1 MVPVQAPPTSDP
13 LDALD
18 RGRLPELQYLSAYCP
33 FSLNT
38 KPCPHGSK
46 CSLKR
51 VCYVRFSMSPYS
63 SSQKLTISQVLC
75 SFRTNTSGQPCD
87 GHHHISA
94 ICEQFLTDKG
104 CRYRKEDDHPFL
116 PRSHDF
122 ELRRCMD
129 VMLKPHRLGLYGV
142 QNL

>member
-1 MVPVQAPPTSDP
+1 MLSVLAPPSLDL

-18 RGRLPELQYLSAYCP
+18 RRRLPELQYLSAYCP
-33 FSLNT
+33 FSLNAR
-38 KPCPHGSK
+38 PCPHGSK

-51 VCYVRFSMSPYS
+51 VCYV
-63 SSQKLTISQVLC
+63 LC
-75 SFRTNTSGQPCD
+75 SFRTNTIGQPCD

-104 CRYRKEDDHPFL
+104 RRYHKDDDHPFL
-116 PRSHDF
+116 PKSHDI

-142 QNL
+142 KIPSSWA